1 MARFFSILL
10 MAGITIPISIYV
22 ARLCLRAFIGIVT
35 LGSDLVGSKLVVS
48 KLRAENRH
56 VLSSQP

>member
-22 ARLCLRAFIGIVT
+22 ARLCLRALIGIVT

-48 KLRAENRH
+48 KLRAANRH